1 MPDAVCRGVHRC
13 GSRGE
18 GVHLLP
24 VWNHRA
30 HRILRVLPAHI
41 GRIMNHY
48 ERQGPVSP
56 NSRGDGLTIALA
68 GNPNCGK
75 TALFNAL
82 TGIRQRTGN
91 WPGVTVER
99 KEGQLDL
106 DGRKIRVIDLPGI
119 YSLDASSLDERV
131 TRDYLLS
138 RDADL
143 IVNVVDASNLERNL
157 YLTVQL
163 LEMGVPLTLALNMM
177 DVARNRG
184 ILLDPER
191 LSREL
196 GCPVVPVV
204 AVTQEGVTELEARIL
219 SVAGGRHPGGFD
231 LAQEECVEQAV
242 ATLAPHFEAQTNRAN
257 VRWLAL
263 KLLEADPIAVA
274 LATPELL
281 DQAEH
286 WRQLIRDRSGEAA
299 DIHIADTRF
308 GHAHALAQRVTR
320 ARGRAGKTLT
330 DRIDRIVL
338 SRVWGIPLFLAVM
351 YLMFVFTINLGGA
364 FIDLFDGVA
373 GAFFVDGVRALLA
386 NLGAPDWSSLILAD
400 GVGGGLQVV
409 ATFIPIIASL
419 YLFLSVVED
428 TGYMARA
435 AFVMDRLMRSIGLPG
450 KAFVPLI
457 VGFGCNVPAVM
468 ATRTLEDERERKLT
482 ILMNPFMSCGAR
494 LPIYVLFAA
503 AFFPRSGQNVVF
515 ALYLTGILVAILT
528 GLVMQRTLLAG
539 QSTGFMMELPP
550 YHLPTLKGVLLRTW
564 DRVRLFLKE
573 AGRVI
578 VLMVVALNLLG
589 SIGTDGTLGKA
600 DSEHSILSAASRA
613 ATPLFAPLG
622 VREDN
627 WPAVVGIVSGV
638 LAKEVIVGT
647 LDSLYTRI
655 VQEEQSPI
663 AEEAFDLRSA
673 LTAAVGSVSKNLAA
687 VAAGLLDPLGL
698 NVGDLSDRAQVAA
711 EQEVR
716 SGTFGAM
723 EASFDGRI
731 GAFAYLL
738 FVLLYFP
745 CAATIGVI
753 VRETGMAWA
762 GFVAAWTTGIAF
774 VTATLFYQAASFE
787 RHPLSS
793 GLWILGSSLFLAL
806 VILGLRAWARRG
818 HEGPPSVAVK

>member
-1 MPDAVCRGVHRC
+1 MTHC
-13 GSRGE
+13 E
-18 GVHLLP
+18 Q
-24 VWNHRA
+24 
-30 HRILRVLPAHI
+30 
-41 GRIMNHY
+41 
-48 ERQGPVSP
+48 ETPVSRQ
-56 NSRGDGLTIALA
+56 SGGLTIALA

-99 KEGQLDL
+99 KEGRLEL
-106 DGRKIRVIDLPGI
+106 DGREIRVIDLPGI
-119 YSLDASSLDERV
+119 YSLDASSPDERV

-163 LEMGVPLTLALNMM
+163 LEMGVPLILALNMM

-204 AVTQEGVTELEARIL
+204 AVTREGVTELSASIL
-219 SVAGGRHPGGFD
+219 AVAGGHRPGGFD
-231 LAQEECVEQAV
+231 LAHEECVEQALV
-242 ATLAPHFEAQTNRAN
+242 ELAPHFENETARAN
-257 VRWLAL
+257 GRWLAL
-263 KLLEADPIAVA
+263 KLLEGDPAAEA
-274 LATPELL
+274 LATAEIRE
-281 DQAEH
+281 QAGH
-286 WRQLIRDRSGEAA
+286 WRQLIQDRSGETA
-299 DIHIADTRF
+299 DIRIADTRF
-308 GHAHALAQRVTR
+308 GHAHTLARRVIR
-320 ARGRAGKTLT
+320 ERGQTGDKTLT
-330 DRIDRIVL
+330 DRIDRLVL

-351 YLMFVFTINLGGA
+351 YSMFVFTINLGGA
-364 FIDLFDGVA
+364 FIDAFDGIA
-373 GAFFVDGVRALLA
+373 GAFFVDGVGALLA
-386 NLGAPDWSSLILAD
+386 ALEAPWWLSLILAD
-400 GVGGGLQVV
+400 GIGGGLQVV

-435 AFVMDRLMRSIGLPG
+435 AFVMDRFMRSIGLPG
-450 KAFVPLI
+450 KAFVPMI

-468 ATRTLEDERERKLT
+468 ATRTLENERERKLT

-494 LPIYVLFAA
+494 LPVYVLFAT
-503 AFFPRSGQNVVF
+503 AFFPHSGQNIVF
-515 ALYLTGILVAILT
+515 ALYLVGILVAILT
-528 GLVMQRTLLAG
+528 GLVMQQTLLAG

-578 VLMVVALNLLG
+578 VIMVVVLNLLG
-589 SIGTDGTLGKA
+589 SIGTDGALTET
-600 DSEHSILSAASRA
+600 DSEHSVLSAASRA

-627 WPAVVGIVSGV
+627 WPAVVGIISGI

-655 VQEEQSPI
+655 AQEEQPQTADQPFQLGTALI
-663 AEEAFDLRSA
+663 AA
-673 LTAAVGSVSKNLAA
+673 LSSVPQNLAA

-698 NVGDLSDRAQVAA
+698 NLGDLSDREQVAA
-711 EQEVR
+711 EQGVR

-723 EASFDGRI
+723 ETRFDGRI

-753 VRETGMAWA
+753 VRETSLAWA
-762 GFVAAWTTGIAF
+762 GFVAAWATGIAF
-774 VTATLFYQAASFE
+774 VTSTLFYQATTFE
-787 RHPLSS
+787 RHPLGS
-793 GLWILGSSLFLAL
+793 GIWILGLSVFLIAM
-806 VILGLRAWARRG
+806 VAGLRSWARKG
-818 HEGPPSVAVK
+818 TPDKVGASSMEK